1 MKFKLKSSVHTSFL
15 FRLCEIFLFEYVFFE
30 RHIILEFSFCFKK
43 KDFCI
48 KIIANIYKT
57 LFYYIILFQVGKET
71 INSSDDALLKQDMPA
86 ALQRVEGASRL
97 LEEASAM
104 LKEDPYSGPAR

>member
-1 MKFKLKSSVHTSFL
+1 MVIQTFDRYCISYSLTTHITSFSYL
-15 FRLCEIFLFEYVFFE
+15 NFIVPY
-30 RHIILEFSFCFKK
+30 
-43 KDFCI
+43 
-48 KIIANIYKT
+48 IY
-57 LFYYIILFQVGKET
+57 FNFQVGKET